1 MPYRTHK
8 AYSSIKR
15 KNQQLRHLRD
25 SGFLLLPMPH
35 PKSIEMGGD
44 PNCIPRF
51 LPKAKHRG
59 QKNQSGTKEPV
70 GAPRAKPSLGLLPQV
85 LF

>member
-1 MPYRTHK
+1 
-8 AYSSIKR
+8 
-15 KNQQLRHLRD
+15 
-25 SGFLLLPMPH
+25 MPH